1 MKTLKFIL
9 PFIAFISLLSPMRDV
24 TLAKKALYHEAQN
37 EFKDPLPSWKDNNLK
52 KAIINYVESVTNDA
66 SEEFIPIK
74 DRIATFDNDGTLWSE
89 KPLIQGMFLI
99 YQLEKMIKEKPE
111 LAKKEPYKSFK
122 EKGPKYITQ
131 MSEQEIIK
139 LFVETHTGMT
149 EEQFETAAREF
160 AANAK
165 LPKSGA
171 GLKHAVYQP
180 QLELLAYLR
189 QNKFNIFIC
198 TGGTVEF
205 VRVFSEDLY
214 GVPKYQVIGTSFKY
228 EYQELGNKIVR
239 KPELNHL
246 NDKGG
251 KPVGIQLAIGQRP
264 VFACGNEGGAGDI
277 QMLEFSQ
284 GSKYKSFQ
292 LIINH
297 DDDVRETAYQEKDNA
312 SLNAAKKNRWY
323 VVSMKN
329 DWKEIFVK

>member
-1 MKTLKFIL
+1 
-9 PFIAFISLLSPMRDV
+9 
-24 TLAKKALYHEAQN
+24 
-37 EFKDPLPSWKDNNLK
+37 
-52 KAIINYVESVTNDA
+52 
-66 SEEFIPIK
+66 
-74 DRIATFDNDGTLWSE
+74 
-89 KPLIQGMFLI
+89 
-99 YQLEKMIKEKPE
+99 
-111 LAKKEPYKSFK
+111 
-122 EKGPKYITQ
+122 

-139 LFVETHTGMT
+139 LLVATHTGMT
-149 EEQFETAAREF
+149 EEQFESVAREF

-165 LPKSGA
+165 LPKTGT

-189 QNKFNIFIC
+189 ENKFNIFIC

-205 VRVFSEDLY
+205 VRVFCEDFY
-214 GVPKYQVIGTSFKY
+214 GVPKYQVIGSTFKY

-239 KPELNHL
+239 KSELNHF

-251 KPVGIQLAIGQRP
+251 KPVGIQQGIGQRP

-277 QMLEFSQ
+277 QMLQFSQ

-292 LIINH
+292 LLINH
-297 DDDVRETAYQEKDNA
+297 DDDVLETAYQEKDNT
-312 SLNAAKKNRWY
+312 SLNAAKKNKWY